1 MCQANRIV
9 TAAIKGEGPIGHAE
23 RNRLHQNR
31 LREAKEELDALM
43 KEEGFGSSASDQ
55 TSATTSSIE
64 VEAGSG
70 TANMGGVSD
79 EALH

>member
-23 RNRLHQNR
+23 RNRMHQNQ

-55 TSATTSSIE
+55 TSPTTSPTE
-64 VEAGSG
+64 GEAGSG
-70 TANMGGVSD
+70 TSSLEGVSD